1 MKKFI
6 VFFISFILIFN
17 PSVLYAKTIYQKTKF
32 SKVKCN
38 IENLSFMDYFYCLDD
53 RIFRDIDATKSTKK
67 TYDLKYIT
75 YTAQV
80 IADTV
85 EEGLISDNQA
95 KFFWN
100 DFINSDYKKRLK
112 KKKLQK
118 ILDNS
123 KCLENKDY
131 KIFINCFYKEFRNL
145 EVYKAAD
152 IINKYRIENIV
163 FHALYLTKPEGKVA
177 VINTYD
183 LSHETFDKYEGFDF
197 FFNMMNKLGTKYF
210 LKIKS
215 YDEEQIRKVITFIV
229 IALILAYVAKRTI
242 FKKGSSSV
250 STSTSGSTT
259 TSSSSLNSI
268 SSVCAQGHG
277 ALCRGAGQ
285 GIQHTKW
292 FRYAYSRGFFF

>member
-1 MKKFI
+1 MVTELSHGQMETNTLENLKIINGTGYELTYTQMDLLKKVFGKIMNLLKLNSIFDSTKKFI

-17 PSVLYAKTIYQKTKF
+17 PSVLYAKTIHQKTKF

-152 IINKYRIENIV
+152 IINKYRISCI
-163 FHALYLTKPEGKVA
+163 
-177 VINTYD
+177 
-183 LSHETFDKYEGFDF
+183 
-197 FFNMMNKLGTKYF
+197 
-210 LKIKS
+210 
-215 YDEEQIRKVITFIV
+215 
-229 IALILAYVAKRTI
+229 
-242 FKKGSSSV
+242 
-250 STSTSGSTT
+250 
-259 TSSSSLNSI
+259 I
-268 SSVCAQGHG
+268 SN
-277 ALCRGAGQ
+277 
-285 GIQHTKW
+285 
-292 FRYAYSRGFFF
+292 

>member
-1 MKKFI
+1 
-6 VFFISFILIFN
+6 
-17 PSVLYAKTIYQKTKF
+17 
-32 SKVKCN
+32 
-38 IENLSFMDYFYCLDD
+38 MDYFYCLDD

-95 KFFWN
+95 KIFWN

-145 EVYKAAD
+145 ELEEERAKQE
-152 IINKYRIENIV
+152 K
-163 FHALYLTKPEGKVA
+163 
-177 VINTYD
+177 
-183 LSHETFDKYEGFDF
+183 
-197 FFNMMNKLGTKYF
+197 NKLAQSKDVIETDIEREKSII
-210 LKIKS
+210 LKPSID
-215 YDEEQIRKVITFIV
+215 YLEQIMEM
-229 IALILAYVAKRTI
+229 
-242 FKKGSSSV
+242 
-250 STSTSGSTT
+250 
-259 TSSSSLNSI
+259 
-268 SSVCAQGHG
+268 
-277 ALCRGAGQ
+277 
-285 GIQHTKW
+285 
-292 FRYAYSRGFFF
+292 